1 MKTMVTGWIAAFAAV
16 VAVSAFAQ
24 DAAELARTKRCTTCH
39 AMDKEKVGPPF
50 KQVATKYKGNA
61 NAKAALVAK
70 LRAGKEHP
78 EVKATDAEL
87 STLVDYVLS
96 SGK

>member
-1 MKTMVTGWIAAFAAV
+1 MKMNLTGWIAVLAAI
-16 VAVSAFAQ
+16 VATNAVAQ

-39 AMDKEKVGPPF
+39 AVDKEKVGPPF
-50 KQVATKYKGNA
+50 RQIAAKYKRDK

-87 STLVDYVLS
+87 GTLVDYVLS

>member
-1 MKTMVTGWIAAFAAV
+1 MKTPLTAGIAAFATI
-16 VAVSAFAQ
+16 VAVNAFAQ

-50 KQVATKYKGNA
+50 KAIAAKYKGNK
-61 NAKAALVAK
+61 NAKPALVAK

-78 EVKATDAEL
+78 QVKATDAEL
-87 STLVDYVLS
+87 GTLVDYVLS

>member
-1 MKTMVTGWIAAFAAV
+1 MKTSLIACTAAFAAL
-16 VAVSAFAQ
+16 VAQSAFAQ

-39 AMDKEKVGPPF
+39 SMDKEKVGPPF
-50 KQVATKYKGNA
+50 RQVAARYKGNT

-70 LRAGKEHP
+70 IGAGKEHP
-78 EVKATDAEL
+78 QVNATDAEL

>member
-1 MKTMVTGWIAAFAAV
+1 MKTNLTGWIAAFASI
-16 VAVSAFAQ
+16 VALNAFAQ

-50 KQVATKYKGNA
+50 RQVAAKYKGNK
-61 NAKAALVAK
+61 NAKAALVAR

-87 STLVDYVLS
+87 GTLVDYILS

>member
-1 MKTMVTGWIAAFAAV
+1 MKTPLIVWTALFATL
-16 VAVSAFAQ
+16 VAQSAFAQ

-50 KQVATKYKGNA
+50 RQLAAKYKGNK

-70 LRAGKEHP
+70 LRTGKEHP

-87 STLVDYVLS
+87 GTLIDYVLS

>member
-1 MKTMVTGWIAAFAAV
+1 MRTTVTGWIATFTTI
-16 VAVSAFAQ
+16 VAVNAFAQ

-50 KQVATKYKGNA
+50 KQIAAKYKGNE

-70 LRAGKEHP
+70 IRAGKEHP

-87 STLVDYVLS
+87 GTLVDYVLS

>member
-1 MKTMVTGWIAAFAAV
+1 MKTPLIVWTAAFAAL
-16 VAVSAFAQ
+16 VAQDAFAQ
-24 DAAELARTKRCTTCH
+24 DAAELARTKRCTSCH

-50 KQVATKYKGNA
+50 RQVAAKYKGNK
-61 NAKAALVAK
+61 NAKVALIAK

-87 STLVDYVLS
+87 GTLINYVLS